1 MRIALVTG
9 ASSGIGREFVRQ
21 IDRLYQKL
29 DEIWVV
35 ARRTDLLKELQKQI
49 GTPVRIYDGDLSRD
63 YIFEKIQKD
72 LERYSADIRMLVLS
86 AGYGKMGRFEEIP
99 VSEQAGM
106 IDLNCRALTRMT
118 GICMPFVSAGS
129 RILMVSSAAAFAPQP
144 GFAVYAATKSYV
156 YSLAWGLNAELR
168 SKGVYVTAVC
178 PGPVDTEFFERSG
191 QLPRESKL
199 AARMPAERV
208 VRQALKDAVR
218 RKGVSV
224 CGGTMRTAWAAAKLL
239 PYGVTSA
246 FMKRFNH
253 IV

>member
-63 YIFEKIQKD
+63 YILEKIQKD

-106 IDLNCRALTRMT
+106 VDLNCRALTRMT
-118 GICMPFVSAGS
+118 GICMPFVSVGS
-129 RILMVSSAAAFAPQP
+129 RILMVASAAAFAPQP

-156 YSLAWGLNAELR
+156 YSLAWGLNAEMR

-208 VRQALKDAVR
+208 VRQALKDTVR